1 MSYQKIVPHL
11 WFDTEAM
18 EAAEFYADLFPD
30 SKVLY
35 SDVFEGTPSGDA
47 EQVDFEV
54 MGHRFM
60 GISAG
65 PYVTKNP
72 SISFMLVFSKDE
84 QNEFQKIWETLA
96 EEGKTLMP
104 FQKYDFSELYGW
116 VEDKY
121 GTSWQLY
128 QTEEPAEEIEDRVIP
143 AMMFINDNLGK
154 AEEAMN
160 FYLDI
165 FKDSKVGGIYYYPGN
180 MEPNL
185 STHIAHGQFEL
196 ENQCFALMDSAEN
209 HEFNFSEG
217 ISLMVK
223 CEDQAEIDYYWDKL
237 SHVPESEE
245 CGWLKDKYGVSWQ
258 ITPKVMD
265 DMVENGTPEQLRR
278 VTAAFLKMKKFDV
291 AELEAAYEGS

>member
-30 SKVLY
+30 SRVMY
-35 SDVFEGTPSGDA
+35 SNIFEQTPSGNA

-54 MGHRFM
+54 MGYRFM

-84 QNEFQKIWETLA
+84 QTEFQKIWETLA
-96 EEGKTLMP
+96 EGGRTLMP
-104 FQKYDFSELYGW
+104 FQKYDFSEMYGW
-116 VEDKY
+116 AEDKY
-121 GTSWQLY
+121 GVSWQLY
-128 QTEEPAEEIEDRVIP
+128 RTEEPSGEIENRVIP
-143 AMMFINDNLGK
+143 TMIFVNDNLGK

-160 FYLDI
+160 FYMDI
-165 FKDSKVGGIYYYPGN
+165 FSNSKTDGVYYYPGN

-185 STHIAHGQFEL
+185 TDHIMHGQYEL
-196 ENQCFALMDSAEN
+196 ENQCFALMDSAEK
-209 HEFNFSEG
+209 HEFDFSEG
-217 ISLMVK
+217 VSLMVK
-223 CEDQAEIDYYWDKL
+223 CEDQKEIDYYWDKL
-237 SHVPESEE
+237 SHVPESEQ

-258 ITPKVMD
+258 ILPKVMD
-265 DMVENGTPEQLRR
+265 EMVENGTPDQLRR

-291 AELEAAYEGS
+291 VELEAAYEGP

>member
-54 MGHRFM
+54 MGYRFM

-65 PYVTKNP
+65 PYATKNP
-72 SISFMLVFSKDE
+72 SISFMLVFTKDE
-84 QNEFQKIWETLA
+84 QNEFKKIWETLA
-96 EEGKTLMP
+96 GEGRAVML

-128 QTEEPAEEIEDRVIP
+128 QTEEAAEEIDNRVIP
-143 AMMFINDNLGK
+143 ALMFINDNLGK

-160 FYLDI
+160 FYIDI
-165 FKDSKVGGIYYYPGN
+165 FKDSKVDGVYYYPGN

-185 STHIAHGQFEL
+185 TTHIAQGQFEL
-196 ENQCFALMDSAEN
+196 ENQCFALMDSAMN

-217 ISLMVK
+217 VSLMVK

-237 SHVPESEE
+237 SHVPEAEE

-258 ITPKVMD
+258 IIPKMMD
-265 DMVENGTPEQLRR
+265 DMVEKGTPEQLKR
-278 VTAAFLKMKKFDV
+278 VTEAFLKMKKFDV

>member
-11 WFDTEAM
+11 WFDTEAV
-18 EAAEFYADLFPD
+18 EAAEFYADLFLD

-54 MGHRFM
+54 MGYRFM

-65 PYVTKNP
+65 PYATKNP

-96 EEGKTLMP
+96 EEGRVLMP
-104 FQKYDFSELYGW
+104 FQKYDFSEMYGW

-121 GTSWQLY
+121 GVSWQLY
-128 QTEEPAEEIEDRVIP
+128 RTEEPPEEIEDRVIP

-154 AEEAMN
+154 AEKAMN
-160 FYLDI
+160 FYTDI
-165 FKDSKVGGIYYYPGN
+165 FKDSKAGEAYYYPEN

-185 STHIAHGQFEL
+185 TDHIAHGQFEL
-196 ENQCFALMDSAEN
+196 ENQCFTLMDSAMD
-209 HEFNFSEG
+209 HAFDFSEG
-217 ISLMVK
+217 VSLMVK
-223 CEDQAEIDYYWDKL
+223 CEDQAEIDYYWDML
-237 SHVPESEE
+237 SHVPDAEE

-258 ITPKVMD
+258 VVPKVMD
-265 DMVENGTPEQLRR
+265 DMVENSTPGQLRR
-278 VTAAFLKMKKFDV
+278 VTAAFLKMKKFDI
-291 AELEAAYEGS
+291 AKLEEAYMQS

>member
-1 MSYQKIVPHL
+1 MPYQKIVPHL

-18 EAAEFYADLFPD
+18 GAARFYVSLFPD
-30 SKVLY
+30 SRVLF
-35 SDVFEGTPSGDA
+35 SNVFEQTPSDEA

-72 SISFMLVFSKDE
+72 SISFMLVFTEEEKH
-84 QNEFQKIWETLA
+84 EFTKVWETLID
-96 EEGKTLMP
+96 EGRTLMP

-121 GTSWQLY
+121 GVSWQLY
-128 QTEEPAEEIEDRVIP
+128 MTEESAEAIENRVIP
-143 AMMFINDNLGK
+143 AMMFINDNLGR

-160 FYLDI
+160 FYVDT
-165 FKDSKVGGIYYYPGN
+165 FKDSKVGGVYYYPGN
-180 MEPNL
+180 MEPDL
-185 STHIAHGQFEL
+185 TTYIAQGRFEL
-196 ENQCFALMDSAEN
+196 ERQRFTLMDSAMK

-217 ISLMVK
+217 VSLLVK
-223 CEDQAEIDYYWDKL
+223 CEDQEEIDYYWEKL

-245 CGWLKDKYGVSWQ
+245 CGWLKDKYSVSWQ
-258 ITPKVMD
+258 IMPKVMD
-265 DMVENGTPEQLRR
+265 EMVQNGTPEQLRR
-278 VTAAFLKMKKFDV
+278 VTQAFLKMKKFDI
-291 AELEAAYEGS
+291 AELEAAYHQS

>member
-1 MSYQKIVPHL
+1 MPYQKIVPHL

-18 EAAEFYADLFPD
+18 EAARFYVSLFPD
-30 SKVLY
+30 SRVLF
-35 SDVFEGTPSGDA
+35 SNVFEQTPSDEA

-72 SISFMLVFSKDE
+72 SISFMLVFTEEEKH
-84 QNEFQKIWETLA
+84 EFTKVWETLID
-96 EEGKTLMP
+96 EGRTLMP

-121 GTSWQLY
+121 GVSWQLY
-128 QTEEPAEEIEDRVIP
+128 MTEESAEAIENRVIP
-143 AMMFINDNLGK
+143 AMMFINDNLGR

-160 FYLDI
+160 FYVDT
-165 FKDSKVGGIYYYPGN
+165 FKDSKVGGVYYYPGN
-180 MEPNL
+180 MEPDL
-185 STHIAHGQFEL
+185 TTYIAQGRFEL
-196 ENQCFALMDSAEN
+196 ERQRFTLMDSAMK

-217 ISLMVK
+217 VSLLVK
-223 CEDQAEIDYYWDKL
+223 CEDQEEIDYYWEKL

-258 ITPKVMD
+258 IMPKVMD
-265 DMVENGTPEQLRR
+265 EMVQNGTPEQLRR
-278 VTAAFLKMKKFDV
+278 VTQAFLKMKKFDI
-291 AELEAAYEGS
+291 AELESAYRI

>member
-18 EAAEFYADLFPD
+18 EAAEFYANLFPD
-30 SKVLY
+30 SRVLF
-35 SDVFEGTPSGDA
+35 SNIFEQTPSDDA

-54 MGHRFM
+54 MGYRFM

-72 SISFMLVFSKDE
+72 SISFMLVFAEEEK
-84 QNEFQKIWETLA
+84 NEFTKIWETLIDGGRA
-96 EEGKTLMP
+96 LMP

-121 GTSWQLY
+121 GVSWQLY
-128 QTEEPAEEIEDRVIP
+128 MTEESAEEIENRIIP

-160 FYLDI
+160 FYINI
-165 FKDSKVGGIYYYPGN
+165 FKDSKEDGVYYYPGN

-185 STHIAHGQFEL
+185 STHIAQGQFEL
-196 ENQCFALMDSAEN
+196 ARQCFSLMDSAMK

-217 ISLMVK
+217 VSLLVK

-258 ITPKVMD
+258 IMPKVMD
-265 DMVENGTPEQLRR
+265 EMVENGTPEQLRR
-278 VTAAFLKMKKFDV
+278 VTDAFLKMKKFDI
-291 AELEAAYEGS
+291 AELEKAYQKS

>member
-11 WFDTEAM
+11 WFDTEAA
-18 EAAEFYADLFPD
+18 EAAEFYASLFPD
-30 SKVLY
+30 SKVMY
-35 SDVFEGTPSGDA
+35 SNVFEQTPSDDA

-54 MGHRFM
+54 MGCRFM

-72 SISFMLVFSKDE
+72 SISFMLIFTGEE
-84 QNEFQKIWETLA
+84 QNDFQKIWETLA
-96 EEGKTLMP
+96 GEGEVLMP

-121 GTSWQLY
+121 GVSWQLY
-128 QTEEPAEEIEDRVIP
+128 MTEESAEEIESRVIP
-143 AMMFINDNLGK
+143 ALMFINDNLGK

-160 FYLDI
+160 VYIDI
-165 FKDSKVGGIYYYPGN
+165 FKDSKVDGVYYYPGN

-185 STHIAHGQFEL
+185 TTYIVQGQFEL

-217 ISLMVK
+217 ISLLVK
-223 CEDQAEIDYYWDKL
+223 CEDQAEVDYYWEKL
-237 SHVPESEE
+237 SYVPESEE
-245 CGWLKDKYGVSWQ
+245 CGWLKDRYGVSWQ
-258 ITPKVMD
+258 IMPKVMD
-265 DMVENGTPEQLRR
+265 EMVENGTPDQLRR
-278 VTAAFLKMKKFDV
+278 VTAAFLKMKKFDISK
-291 AELEAAYEGS
+291 LEEAYQKS